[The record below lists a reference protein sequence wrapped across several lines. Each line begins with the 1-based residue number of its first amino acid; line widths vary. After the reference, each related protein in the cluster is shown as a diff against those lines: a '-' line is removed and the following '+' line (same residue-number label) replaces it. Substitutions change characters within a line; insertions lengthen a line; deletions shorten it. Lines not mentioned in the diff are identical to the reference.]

1 MNQGRVNK
9 KTLTNTNQLRKFG
22 RSLGVRKGNSD
33 TKTLGVKKYT
43 GGAIPILTF
52 ADGARNPEM
61 WRVWWLNEKF
71 LHVFNLNAGMVYS
84 SCILYPEV
92 SVTENCQAKSTPI
105 FIWVGWASL
114 GIQGVWVLTSVGRVL
129 WWTSHFLNWEKHQL
143 PDTPAL
149 YVLDCS

>member
-61 WRVWWLNEKF
+61 
-71 LHVFNLNAGMVYS
+71 
-84 SCILYPEV
+84 
-92 SVTENCQAKSTPI
+92 
-105 FIWVGWASL
+105 
-114 GIQGVWVLTSVGRVL
+114 
-129 WWTSHFLNWEKHQL
+129 
-143 PDTPAL
+143 
-149 YVLDCS
+149 